1 MSLDSIL
8 SLQNAYKG
16 KRGFI
21 VATGPSLAYRN
32 MSFLKDEITI
42 TMNLGPLMFDQWGFQ
57 PTFHLAADKYVYPKF
72 KEMFE
77 KTIYTA
83 STKKVIIASA
93 CETFPEELCDENT
106 FFSTIK
112 HPQEVVDFSKNPIR
126 DGFCR
131 GKTVAY
137 DAMQFA
143 YFLGL
148 SEVYIL
154 GMDMTVNHDWGSN
167 SHCYELQKNSRF
179 ENIEF
184 PKTND
189 SYIQRGLP
197 GHPEYYP
204 LIQKYFTK
212 AKITFEQDGRTII
225 NDSRSQMD
233 VFLREDILNKFGYVP
248 KIAAVIPAKGTSSRV
263 TSKNSRP
270 LGGKPLFLHVMDT
283 ALSAKTIDEVY
294 LDTESEDVARLAE
307 NRKYNRIVRPVNLAN
322 NSTDGNKLLLF
333 EASQITLADIYV
345 QILPTAPFLS
355 RETIDNAVYK
365 LIKNPNIQ
373 SLMAVLKQKQYL
385 WTSDGNPLNYDPK
398 KIPNSIDL
406 SPSIIETMGLYVIR
420 KQELLKTK
428 TRLGDKPLL
437 FEIPLLESFDIN
449 TEEEFSIA
457 EAIIN
462 GRGI

>member
-8 SLQNAYKG
+8 NMQNAYKG

-21 VATGPSLAYRN
+21 VATGPSLAYKN

-57 PTFHLAADKYVYPKF
+57 PTFHLAADKYVYPQF

-77 KTIYTA
+77 KTIYNT

-93 CETFPEELCDENT
+93 CETFPEELRDENT

-112 HPQEVVDFSKNPIR
+112 HPQEIINFSKDPFSN
-126 DGFCR
+126 GFWR

-154 GMDMTVNHDWGSN
+154 GMDMTVNHDWGTN
-167 SHCYELQKNSRF
+167 SHCYELQKNSKF
-179 ENIEF
+179 TNITF

-189 SYIQRGLP
+189 FYIQRGLP
-197 GHPEYYP
+197 GHPEYFD
-204 LIQKYFTK
+204 LIKKYFTK
-212 AKITFEQDGRTII
+212 AKEIFEQDGRTII
-225 NDSRSQMD
+225 NDSRSQLD
-233 VFLREDILNKFGYVP
+233 VFSQEDVLNKFSHVP
-248 KIAAVIPAKGTSSRV
+248 KIVAVIPAKGTSSRV
-263 TSKNSRP
+263 ISKNIRP
-270 LGGKPLFLHVMDT
+270 LDGKPLFLHVMDT
-283 ALSAKTIDEVY
+283 ALSSKTIDEVY
-294 LDTESEDVARLAE
+294 LDTESEDVAKLAE
-307 NRKYNRIVRPVNLAN
+307 NRNYNRIIRPIELADN
-322 NSTDGNKLLLF
+322 ATDGNKLLLF
-333 EASQITLADIYV
+333 EASQVPSADIYV

-355 RETIDNAVYK
+355 RDTIDGAIYE
-365 LIKNPNIQ
+365 LIKNPKLQ
-373 SLMAVLKQKQYL
+373 SLTAVLKQKQYL
-385 WTSDGNPLNYDPK
+385 WSNDGHPLNYDPK
-398 KIPNSIDL
+398 KIPNSINL

-420 KQELLKTK
+420 KEELLKTK
-428 TRLGDKPLL
+428 TRLGNKPLL

-457 EAIIN
+457 EAIMK
-462 GRGI
+462 GRGK